1 MSAFD
6 SVNEWIAK
14 ITDLLKTLVVLG
26 IVIGILFDDPF
37 GVIAG
42 VGRLMGQFGD
52 AGLAGLLAL
61 IFLVA
66 MYPKRSEEHTSN
78 SSHGYISYAV
88 FCLKKKI
95 LTLLT

>member
-1 MSAFD
+1 MNAFD
-6 SVNEWIAK
+6 KVNEWIAK

-37 GVIAG
+37 GVIKG
-42 VGRLMGQFGD
+42 IGDLMRQFGD

-66 MYPKRSEEHTSN
+66 LYPK
-78 SSHGYISYAV
+78 
-88 FCLKKKI
+88 K
-95 LTLLT
+95 

>member
-26 IVIGILFDDPF
+26 IIIGILFDDPF

-42 VGRLMGQFGD
+42 VGKIMGQFGD

-66 MYPKRSEEHTSN
+66 IYS
-78 SSHGYISYAV
+78 
-88 FCLKKKI
+88 KK
-95 LTLLT
+95 

>member
-42 VGRLMGQFGD
+42 VGRVMGQFGD

-66 MYPKRSEEHTSN
+66 MQS
-78 SSHGYISYAV
+78 
-88 FCLKKKI
+88 KK
-95 LTLLT
+95 